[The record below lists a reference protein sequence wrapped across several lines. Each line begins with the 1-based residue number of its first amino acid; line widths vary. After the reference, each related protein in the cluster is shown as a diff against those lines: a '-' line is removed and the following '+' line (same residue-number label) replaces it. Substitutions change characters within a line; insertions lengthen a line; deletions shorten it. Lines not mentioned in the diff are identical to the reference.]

1 MATEVAKELRAL
13 APSGAVLAAVASR
26 AGDRARAFATEHGA
40 SAAYDS
46 VDALAR
52 DPNVDV
58 VYIATPHIFHAAH
71 TLACLRA
78 GKHVLVEKPFAINA
92 TEAAGMITCARL
104 EKRFLMEAMWTRF
117 LPAMVALRTQLDAQ
131 AIGRPQL
138 LIGGGAF
145 IPGPAAGHY
154 LFDLALGGGALL
166 DAGVYL
172 ISIAEFVFGAPRRI
186 FASGEL
192 GMSGVDEHDT
202 WILEF
207 PDGGRACQ
215 YVSLRARRA
224 PDIEI
229 LGDAGR
235 LHVHAPVFRPTQLTL
250 SRVGHA
256 DDVQHHPAEGSGYRY
271 ELLEV
276 MQCVRAGRTESA
288 VMPLDETLSIMRTMD
303 EVRRQIGLQYPGES

>member
-13 APSGAVLAAVASR
+13 APAGAVLAAVASR
-26 AGDRARAFATEHGA
+26 AADRARAFAAQHEI
-40 SAAYDS
+40 SAAYGS

-58 VYIATPHIFHAAH
+58 VYVATPHIFHATHAL
-71 TLACLRA
+71 TCLRA

-92 TEAAGMITCARL
+92 TEAASMIDCACL
-104 EKRFLMEAMWTRF
+104 QKRFLMEAMWTRF
-117 LPAMVALRTQLDAQ
+117 LPAMVALRTQLA
-131 AIGRPQL
+131 AAVIGRPQL

-145 IPGPAAGHY
+145 IPAAAAGHY
-154 LFDLALGGGALL
+154 LLNLALGGGALL

-172 ISIAEFVFGAPRRI
+172 ISIAQSVFGAPTRVCASAELG
-186 FASGEL
+186 ASGI
-192 GMSGVDEHDT
+192 DEHDT

-207 PDGGRACQ
+207 PGGGRACQ

-235 LHVHAPVFRPTQLTL
+235 LHVHAPIFRPTQLTL
-250 SRVGHA
+250 ARVGQG

-276 MQCVRAGRTESA
+276 MQCVRDGLSESA
-288 VMPLDETLSIMRTMD
+288 VMPLVDTLSIMRTMD
-303 EVRRQIGLQYPGES
+303 EVRRQIGLRYPGE

>member
-1 MATEVAKELRAL
+1 
-13 APSGAVLAAVASR
+13 
-26 AGDRARAFATEHGA
+26 
-40 SAAYDS
+40 
-46 VDALAR
+46 
-52 DPNVDV
+52 
-58 VYIATPHIFHAAH
+58 
-71 TLACLRA
+71 
-78 GKHVLVEKPFAINA
+78 
-92 TEAAGMITCARL
+92 
-104 EKRFLMEAMWTRF
+104 
-117 LPAMVALRTQLDAQ
+117 
-131 AIGRPQL
+131 
-138 LIGGGAF
+138 
-145 IPGPAAGHY
+145 
-154 LFDLALGGGALL
+154 
-166 DAGVYL
+166 
-172 ISIAEFVFGAPRRI
+172 
-186 FASGEL
+186 
-192 GMSGVDEHDT
+192 MSGVDEHDT